1 MWNSDKDSSI
11 ATLIFE
17 DRPMD
22 ILFTSP
28 AHIPSL
34 LRQLPEDPFPLARKS
49 VLVHTFK
56 QATIME
62 YGGRN
67 GLYVYSMLWA
77 NVSQPAGTPAFSGP
91 RRPRYCIL
99 DERMTLLIAIGIMSS
114 LERLVAWRL

>member
-17 DRPMD
+17 LDLWIFFLHRQHT
-22 ILFTSP
+22 FR
-28 AHIPSL
+28 ACFVNCQKIPFH
-34 LRQLPEDPFPLARKS
+34 LPEVP
-49 VLVHTFK
+49 VLVHTFE

-67 GLYVYSMLWA
+67 GLYVYSTLWA